1 MTNQRYA
8 FDVELHEELKGMIE
22 DTVAHFCDEHMISG
36 ELAWLVTECV
46 AISKIAQLKGEIT

>member
-1 MTNQRYA
+1 MANQRYT
-8 FDVELHEELKGMIE
+8 FDVELHDELRGMIE

-46 AISKIAQLKGEIT
+46 AIGKLGELRRDN